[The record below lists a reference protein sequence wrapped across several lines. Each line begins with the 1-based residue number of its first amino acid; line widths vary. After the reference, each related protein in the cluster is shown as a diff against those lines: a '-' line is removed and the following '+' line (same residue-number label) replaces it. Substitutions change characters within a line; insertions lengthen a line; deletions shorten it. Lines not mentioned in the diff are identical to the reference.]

1 MSINAFNP
9 QGNTITF
16 TANVAAPTA
25 VQCVGIGPQCTA
37 YRIIN
42 ASTNIPVFLGVG
54 DTAANAATNA
64 VSFTGNTAPC
74 VPLLPG
80 TDEILIF
87 RANAFF
93 TGNATAAAIIYIT
106 PGEGL

>member
-9 QGNTITF
+9 QGNTVTF

-25 VQCVGIGPQCTA
+25 VQVVSSGPQTDA
-37 YRIIN
+37 YRVIN
-42 ASTNIPVFLGVG
+42 SGNVTVFLGVG
-54 DTAANAATNA
+54 PNATAANTNA
-64 VSFTGNTAPC
+64 VVISGNAAS
-74 VPLLPG
+74 VPLLAG

-87 RANAFF
+87 PPASYF
-93 TGNATAAAIIYIT
+93 TGVTASGTAVVYIT

>member
-25 VQCVGIGPQCTA
+25 VQCVSPGAQTDA

-42 ASTNIPVFLGVG
+42 SGSVIVYLGVG
-54 DTAANAATNA
+54 NTATNA
-64 VSFTGNTAPC
+64 ANNAVTFSGNTAPC
-74 VPLLPG
+74 IPLLPG
-80 TDEILIF
+80 TDEVLIF
-87 RANAFF
+87 TPNAYF
-93 TGNATAAAIIYIT
+93 TGASGSAAVVYIT

>member
-9 QGNTITF
+9 QGNTVTF

-25 VQCVGIGPQCTA
+25 VQAPSVGAATDA

-42 ASTNIPVFLGVG
+42 AGNVTVFMGVG
-54 DTAANAATNA
+54 SNATVANTNATTITTNAAA
-64 VSFTGNTAPC
+64 I
-74 VPLLPG
+74 PLLAG

-87 RANAFF
+87 PPSSYF
-93 TGNATAAAIIYIT
+93 TGVTASGAAVVYIT
-106 PGEGL
+106 PGEGI

>member
-9 QGNTITF
+9 QGNTVTF

-25 VQCVGIGPQCTA
+25 VQAPSNGPQVNG
-37 YRIIN
+37 YRVIN
-42 ASTNIPVFLGVG
+42 SGNVTVFLGVG
-54 DTAANAATNA
+54 ANTTVSANNATTITTNAA
-64 VSFTGNTAPC
+64 SI
-74 VPLLPG
+74 PLLAG

-87 RANAFF
+87 PPASYF
-93 TGNATAAAIIYIT
+93 TGVTASGTAVVYIT

>member
-9 QGNTITF
+9 QGNTVTF

-25 VQCVGIGPQCTA
+25 VQALSSGPQVNG
-37 YRIIN
+37 YRILN
-42 ASTNIPVFLGVG
+42 TSTVTVFLGVG
-54 DTAANAATNA
+54 STASGASNNAGTI
-64 VSFTGNTAPC
+64 STTGAS

-80 TDEILIF
+80 TDEVLIF
-87 RANAFF
+87 PPNSYF
-93 TGNATAAAIIYIT
+93 TGVTSSGTATIYIT